1 MQCNESE
8 DLLQAFFLGFKSF
21 SRMVRRT
28 TTVKVLIVTGRL
40 DWVVSVLLKAADVH
54 FSARG

>member
-1 MQCNESE
+1 
-8 DLLQAFFLGFKSF
+8 
-21 SRMVRRT
+21 MVRRT

-40 DWVVSVLLKAADVH
+40 DWVVSVLLKAAGEH